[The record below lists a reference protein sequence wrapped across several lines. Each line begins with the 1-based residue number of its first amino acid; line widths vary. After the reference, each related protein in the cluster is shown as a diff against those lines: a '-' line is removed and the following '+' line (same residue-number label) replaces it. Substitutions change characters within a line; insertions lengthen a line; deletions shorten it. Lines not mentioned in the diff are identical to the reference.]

1 MAPARQCDR
10 KGFCFGST
18 GLHVHGFV
26 ALELLDGE
34 VVWRCAVESH
44 HHHHHHQLTAM
55 FFFSYLC
62 RANLLE
68 SKIPFGEEKVLEG
81 VGQLRPHGAEPAGG
95 GVLPGH
101 GQPDGQHLQQG

>member
-1 MAPARQCDR
+1 MC
-10 KGFCFGST
+10 C
-18 GLHVHGFV
+18 
-26 ALELLDGE
+26 GE
-34 VVWRCAVESH
+34 PPPPPSAHCSR
-44 HHHHHHQLTAM
+44 L

-68 SKIPFGEEKVLEG
+68 PKIPFGEEKVLEG
-81 VGQLRPHGAEPAGG
+81 VGQLRPHSAEPAGG